1 MSCVLTA
8 TSSSEVLHL
17 AGYHHFCHNTIFF
30 SLSLKRQYVVP
41 SVVMITII
49 SWAYKSSSV
58 IGGDTLVQRAAEP
71 ADRQAG
77 WVDGRTDE

>member
-1 MSCVLTA
+1 M
-8 TSSSEVLHL
+8 LHL
-17 AGYHHFCHNTIFF
+17 AGFYHFCHNTIFF
-30 SLSLKRQYVVP
+30 LSLSLKTQYVVP

-71 ADRQAG
+71 AGRPAG
-77 WVDGRTDE
+77 WMDGWADGWMEPLTSVS